1 MRQRD
6 RDRKMEEEEVDTGA
20 GTHGLEE
27 LQVAWD
33 IIARK
38 YSSIVVYL
46 PNPNVQ
52 LINILTELYVLCRAY
67 YGWRFTNT
75 NLAVIKY

>member
-1 MRQRD
+1 
-6 RDRKMEEEEVDTGA
+6 MEPNHVEEP
-20 GTHGLEE
+20 
-27 LQVAWD
+27 QVARD
-33 IIARK
+33 LTAGE